1 MSGGKRSAAGRKRGS
16 VRASTRLQQTPRE
29 YGGGKLIPPLARS
42 WNFLAGRM
50 RTRMLSYMMLAH
62 ATVSSMK
69 PGITA
74 DLVIGTCVLIA
85 IVRRVLVIRQGW
97 LRKPEIRRRCE

>member
-42 WNFLAGRM
+42 WNFLAG
-50 RTRMLSYMMLAH
+50 LAMLA
-62 ATVSSMK
+62 A
-69 PGITA
+69 
-74 DLVIGTCVLIA
+74 
-85 IVRRVLVIRQGW
+85 
-97 LRKPEIRRRCE
+97 ERRRGESDGPLTKEFQFPRRP